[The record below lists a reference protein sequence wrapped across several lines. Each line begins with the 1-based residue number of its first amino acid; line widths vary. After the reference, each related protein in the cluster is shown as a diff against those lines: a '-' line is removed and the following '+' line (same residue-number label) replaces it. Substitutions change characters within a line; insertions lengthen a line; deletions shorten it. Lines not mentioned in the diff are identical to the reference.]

1 MASNIPNLSINSERN
16 DAIVDNSFVSKA
28 TGSSAD
34 NFITTLQEGFEK
46 FTNQLQRTRG
56 QQEESGASQDNEA
69 AKFASIEKLLN
80 KTHISLCN
88 LKQNIDVEI
97 PEVILEHHP
106 EIVRIVAIA
115 HIKGRPPTAS
125 DLGDLWQNSEFLDS
139 LQNYLIKWIK
149 EFKKVTQ
156 MDRDPAP
163 GTTLQEVT
171 FWGNLERALHHII
184 NDLRLTDE
192 VALTMQALKLGRR
205 FHATVTFESNKGYKF
220 E

>member
-1 MASNIPNLSINSERN
+1 MASSISNLSINSERN
-16 DAIVDNSFVSKA
+16 NALVDDPFVSRA
-28 TGSSAD
+28 TETNAD

-46 FTNQLQRTRG
+46 YINQIQRTRG
-56 QQEESGASQDNEA
+56 QQQESGANRNNEA
-69 AKFASIEKLLN
+69 AKFASIEKLLH

-139 LQNYLIKWIK
+139 LQNYLIKWIN
-149 EFKKVTQ
+149 EFKNVIQ
-156 MDRDPAP
+156 MDRDPAS

-171 FWGNLERALHHII
+171 FWVKLEKALHHI